1 MEMYEQC
8 KKCNRPLKPNRKRI
22 GVCAECEIEE

>member
-1 MEMYEQC
+1 MYEEC
-8 KKCNRPLKPNRKRI
+8 KKCKCPLKPNRKRL